1 MDRKLQCGLNEGQ
14 DPPPEQVGLL
24 DIKRSREKSMQ
35 LVCLSPLLPGE
46 CMSAAAAA
54 AVAPPPLCPSPPLAA
69 AATAAAA
76 SFFDFRLQLLWVPL

>member
-1 MDRKLQCGLNEGQ
+1 MQCGLNEGQ

-46 CMSAAAAA
+46 CMSAAAA
-54 AVAPPPLCPSPPLAA
+54 VAPPPLCPSPPLAA
-69 AATAAAA
+69 AVTDAAA
-76 SFFDFRLQLLWVPL
+76 SFFDFRLQLL

>member
-1 MDRKLQCGLNEGQ
+1 MQCGLNEGQ

-46 CMSAAAAA
+46 CMSAAAA
-54 AVAPPPLCPSPPLAA
+54 VAPPPLCPSPPLAA